1 MLFPSVNIFAA
12 VGNALGILVAVAPRQ
27 DLGTFKVVCHSAD
40 LAKVQKKIHKK
51 KGATTSLH
59 EDSRD
64 AKRLRRAGARS
75 DKLEKLATA
84 RGKALQP
91 YRKYT
96 QSIISLDGHRDS
108 TELSNIQGE
117 RRPGRPTSTAED
129 MLKQRIQVEANEYKS
144 GYWLPDMEDVQNLDR
159 LKEWNEQWTSL
170 GTLKFVRIA
179 KDGTK
184 HMSSFPPKG
193 KS

>member
-1 MLFPSVNIFAA
+1 MFRNGFNNKMP
-12 VGNALGILVAVAPRQ
+12 
-27 DLGTFKVVCHSAD
+27 KD

-51 KGATTSLH
+51 KGVATSLH
-59 EDSRD
+59 ENSRD

-91 YRKYT
+91 YLRRISFF
-96 QSIISLDGHRDS
+96 QSAAQEASGPFTVESMQALIEIYLDRDS
-108 TELSNIQGE
+108 TELSTIQSE
-117 RRPGRPTSTAED
+117 RRPGRPTSTGED
-129 MLKQRIQVEANEYKS
+129 LLKQRIQVEANEYKS
-144 GYWLPDMEDVQNLDR
+144 GYWIPDMEDMENLER

-170 GTLKFVRIA
+170 GTLEYVRIA
-179 KDGTK
+179 KHGTK
-184 HMSSFPPKG
+184 HVSSFPPKG

>member
-1 MLFPSVNIFAA
+1 MAMP
-12 VGNALGILVAVAPRQ
+12 
-27 DLGTFKVVCHSAD
+27 KD
-40 LAKVQKKIHKK
+40 LAKVQKRIQKK

-75 DKLEKLATA
+75 DKLEKLAAA

-91 YRKYT
+91 YHEAQTAQRSSGYRY
-96 QSIISLDGHRDS
+96 LNRDS
-108 TELSNIQGE
+108 TELSTIQSE
-117 RRPGRPTSTAED
+117 RRPGRPTSTTED
-129 MLKQRIQVEANEYKS
+129 MLKQRIRTEANEYKS
-144 GYWLPDMEDVQNLDR
+144 GYWIPDMEDVQTLER

-170 GTLKFVRIA
+170 GSLKYVRLA

-184 HMSSFPPKG
+184 RYSTFPPKG